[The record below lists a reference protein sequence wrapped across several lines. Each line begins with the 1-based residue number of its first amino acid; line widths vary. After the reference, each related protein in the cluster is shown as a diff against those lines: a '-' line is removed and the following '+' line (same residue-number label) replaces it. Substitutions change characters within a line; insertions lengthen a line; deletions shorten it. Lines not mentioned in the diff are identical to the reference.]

1 MRATCPHVCVG
12 RIELS
17 RQRHTK
23 KEALRDP
30 SCFALGKF
38 RTDALCI
45 MRKLQFGSWIQI
57 QMEARAPERAHCVWL
72 AE

>member
-1 MRATCPHVCVG
+1 MHTCVCVCVG

-30 SCFALGKF
+30 TCFALGNF
-38 RTDALCI
+38 RTDALWN
-45 MRKLQFGSWIQI
+45 RGKWQFGSRMQI